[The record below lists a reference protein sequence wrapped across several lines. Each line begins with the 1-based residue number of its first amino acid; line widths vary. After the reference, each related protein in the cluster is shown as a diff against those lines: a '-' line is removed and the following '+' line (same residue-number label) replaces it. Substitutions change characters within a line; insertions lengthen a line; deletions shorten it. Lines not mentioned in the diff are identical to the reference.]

1 MRILVHDY
9 SGHAFQV
16 QLSRALARRGH
27 EVLHLHAA
35 FFQTPKGRLAREP
48 GDAAGLTIEGLDL
61 GEPFAKYRFLLRRA
75 QEQAYGAQLCGRAAA
90 FAPELVLCG
99 NTPLDPLA
107 SLQSWCRAERVPFVF
122 WVQDLYSMA
131 IGRYFRAKLGPLAA
145 PIGAYYTRL
154 ESAVARAS
162 DAVVMITEDFRPI
175 LARWGAEA
183 DRLFVIEN
191 WAPFAELPAAPRE
204 NAWSRQQGLDGKL
217 VLLYSGTLGLKHN
230 PALLADLARHF
241 RPDPRIA
248 VVVVSEGIGADWLAA
263 RKQALGLDNLRL
275 LPFQPFERFAE
286 VNAAGD
292 VLLAILEPDA
302 GVFSV
307 PSKVLSY
314 CCAGRAMLAAIP
326 KANLAARLI
335 ECRELGLV
343 VDPSDAAGF
352 MAAAARLVGDAA
364 LRARM
369 GKNALDYAR
378 RTFDI
383 DAIAAAFGKVFE
395 RALEKRS

>member
-35 FFQTPKGRLAREP
+35 FFQTPKGKLAREAS
-48 GDAAGLTIEGLDL
+48 DAAGLTIVGLDI

-75 QEQAYGAQLCGRAAA
+75 QEQAYGAHLSGRAAA
-90 FAPELVLCG
+90 FAPELVLCA

-107 SLQSWCRAERVPFVF
+107 SFQSWCRARGIPFVF

-131 IGRYFRAKLGPLAA
+131 IARFFRAKLGPLAA
-145 PIGAYYTRL
+145 PIGAYYKHL
-154 ESAVARAS
+154 EGGVARAS

-175 LARWGAEA
+175 LASWGVEA

-191 WAPFAELPAAPRE
+191 WAPLDELPAAPRE

-241 RPDPRIA
+241 AADPRVA

-263 RKQALGLDNLRL
+263 RKAAPGLDNLRL
-275 LPFQPFERFAE
+275 LPFQPFARLAE
-286 VNAAGD
+286 VSATGD
-292 VLLAILEPDA
+292 VLVAILEPDA

-314 CCAGRAMLAAIP
+314 CCAGRAILAAVP

-335 ECRELGLV
+335 EREALGLV
-343 VDPSDAAGF
+343 VDPADAAGF
-352 MAAAARLVGDAA
+352 IAAAAGLVGDAP

-383 DAIAAAFGKVFE
+383 DAIATAFGKVFE
-395 RALEKRS
+395 RALEKRN